1 MWQES
6 YLYDFDHL
14 SAHCT
19 PNDTP
24 HLPLVVLL
32 AMSVGDLAMIP
43 LSSSRSTAAPE
54 GTLVPWESAQEV
66 LMLQV

>member
-1 MWQES
+1 
-6 YLYDFDHL
+6 
-14 SAHCT
+14 
-19 PNDTP
+19 
-24 HLPLVVLL
+24 VLL